1 MFKMLNF
8 AILYAM
14 IFWAEFWLLA
24 KLLGNRLGDAPV
36 AIRAVLL
43 VVIFALPAFIALA
56 IMNAPAQDLPE
67 HY

>member
-1 MFKMLNF
+1 MIKMLNF
-8 AILYAM
+8 AILYAL

-24 KLLGNRLGDAPV
+24 RLLGNRLEGAPAV
-36 AIRAVLL
+36 VRAALL
-43 VVIFALPAFIALA
+43 AVIFALPAFLALA